1 MKKIHWIFI
10 LILLSVVPLVDLVRP
25 GLPLTHDGPDHVAR
39 IANFYQ
45 SLREGNVVP
54 RWAGNLNWGY
64 GHPILMFLYPLP
76 SYITSFFHFIGFSF
90 VDSTKLFFAISYIAS
105 LIAMF
110 LWASAAFGSAPGF
123 LAAIIYGFAPYR
135 FVDLYVRGAI
145 GEHVAFVFPPIILFG
160 ILKASH
166 ERFKSIQLW
175 GSFIALG
182 AFGLILSHNAISLIF
197 FPIIFLYILYL
208 YFFETKKSNRFFF
221 YSLTFIALGF
231 LLASFFWI
239 PAFFEGKYT
248 LRDIVTKGNFTDR
261 FVPLGSFFISPWS
274 YGGGSVFTKEIGFP
288 GILAIFG
295 SIVTFVISKKRNI
308 RYLTGVLLLIL
319 LLSLFFMTSAFSFFW
334 NTITLLQKFQF
345 PWRLLSLVVFIVS
358 TLGAIVVSL
367 IKRPYQVLT
376 VAGVILLIG
385 ISTFLMW
392 RAQSYIIKNDAYY
405 QGIYDSTT
413 DTGESSPIWSVRFME
428 HRASAPLELID
439 GQAEVSQLR
448 RTSTVHEYTVDAATR
463 SRLVENTLYFPG
475 WQVLVDG
482 KPVSVEFQDPS
493 YRGLMTFWVDEGEH
507 VVKVAFRDTKLRK
520 TANTVSLVGF
530 GLLLLTVTIP
540 LWIKRT

>member
-1 MKKIHWIFI
+1 MKNIRWFFIIF
-10 LILLSVVPLVDLVRP
+10 LLSLIPLLDLIHP

-45 SLREGNVVP
+45 SLNEGNIVP

-76 SYITSFFHFIGFSF
+76 SYITSFFHFIGFSL

-105 LIAMF
+105 MIAMF
-110 LWASAAFGSAPGF
+110 LWASAAFGGVPGF

-145 GEHVAFVFPPIILFG
+145 GEHAAFIFPPLIC
-160 ILKASH
+160 
-166 ERFKSIQLW
+166 W
-175 GSFIALG
+175 GLLVVATKCGSLLATLAVSLG
-182 AFGLILSHNAISLIF
+182 TAGFLLSHNALSVMF
-197 FPIIFLYILYL
+197 FPLVFLYGIYL
-208 YFFETKKSNRFFF
+208 FFLEAKDRLRYLLHTT
-221 YSLTFIALGF
+221 YYLLLGF
-231 LLASFFWI
+231 LLSAFFWI

-248 LRDIVTKGNFTDR
+248 LRDIVTKGEFSDR
-261 FVPLGSFFISPWS
+261 FVELSSFISSPWN
-274 YGGGSVFTKEIGFP
+274 YGGGNQFTKEIGIG
-288 GILAIFG
+288 GIVAVTGAILFL
-295 SIVTFVISKKRNI
+295 FVRQSKKV
-308 RYLTGVLLLIL
+308 RYVVCGLLLLLIL
-319 LLSLFFMTSAFSFFW
+319 SLYLMTTASFWYW

-367 IKRPYQVLT
+367 IKRTYQVPT
-376 VAGVILLIG
+376 VVGVILLIG

-392 RAQSYIIKNDAYY
+392 RGQSYIIKDDAYY

-428 HRASAPLELID
+428 HRANAPIELIE
-439 GQAEVSQLR
+439 GQAKVSTFS
-448 RTSTVHEYTVDAATR
+448 RTSTFHKYLVNAKTK

-475 WQVLVDG
+475 WEVIVDG
-482 KPVSVEFQDPS
+482 FKAPVEFQDPN
-493 YRGLMTFWVDEGEH
+493 YRGLMTFWVEPGEH
-507 VVKVAFRDTKLRK
+507 TISVRFGDTKLRRVANLISIFGFCFLIG
-520 TANTVSLVGF
+520 TA
-530 GLLLLTVTIP
+530 TIR
-540 LWIKRT
+540 LWKRSP